1 MRAVIAS
8 AFPREREETK
18 AVLSAL
24 GCEEI
29 CLCAGGIAALNEVR
43 KRVTDV
49 LIADAVLPG
58 LDGAALAQRVVD
70 APLDV
75 CPAIVILSEAGMRVR
90 ALPDGCERIDRA
102 RQANEL
108 ASALNRMRPEAR
120 PVPSAWKTR
129 IYDLLISLGV
139 PEHAGRSYL
148 CRAGS
153 IARWDA
159 RVLRSMR
166 NRIYPAIAAEYAVDA
181 RHVER
186 SIRHVIELAWR
197 SGCAEAQYERFGDTI
212 DAKRGS
218 PSPGEMIA
226 RIADILRWEGRA

>member
-8 AFPREREETK
+8 AFPREREDVK
-18 AVLSAL
+18 AALNAL
-24 GCEEI
+24 GYEEI
-29 CLCAGGIAALNEVR
+29 CFCAGGAAALYEVR
-43 KRVTDV
+43 QRVTDALV
-49 LIADAVLPG
+49 ADAVLPG
-58 LDGAALAQRVVD
+58 LDGATLAKRVVD

-75 CPAIVILSEAGMRVR
+75 CPAIAVLSESGMRMR
-90 ALPDGCERIDRA
+90 ALPEGCEEISHTG
-102 RQANEL
+102 QM
-108 ASALNRMRPEAR
+108 ASALNRMRPETR
-120 PVPSAWKTR
+120 LVPSAWKTR

-139 PEHAGRSYL
+139 PEHAGRDYL
-148 CRAGS
+148 CRAAC

-166 NRIYPAIAAEYAVDA
+166 KRIYPPIAAEYAVDV

-186 SIRHVIELAWR
+186 AIRHVIELAWR
-197 SGCAEAQYERFGDTI
+197 SGSAETQYERFGDTI
-212 DAKRGS
+212 DARRGS